1 MTKEQFLKV
10 TIFVAFAG
18 FFTILGYR
26 IKDTYEARMRLW
38 KESVIIEAI
47 ASGDLIRTQ
56 AIRDSGLCKSSKYAL
71 NR

>member
-1 MTKEQFLKV
+1 MTKEGFLKLSM
-10 TIFVAFAG
+10 FAAIAI
-18 FFTILGYR
+18 FFTVLGYR

-56 AIRDSGLCKSSKYAL
+56 AIRDSGLCKAQKYAM
-71 NR
+71 R